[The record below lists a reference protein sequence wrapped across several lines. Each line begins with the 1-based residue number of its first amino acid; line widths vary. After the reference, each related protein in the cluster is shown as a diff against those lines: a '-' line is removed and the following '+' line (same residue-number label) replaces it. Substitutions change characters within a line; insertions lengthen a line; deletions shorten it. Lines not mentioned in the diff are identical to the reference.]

1 MISSLRHDNQYWEI
15 TFAYRRLLGR
25 LFNSLLNDINLIVM
39 CILYDHNNYVINSP
53 TH

>member
-1 MISSLRHDNQYWEI
+1 MIISIGKSPFLIDTR
-15 TFAYRRLLGR
+15 LGR
-25 LFNSLLNDINLIVM
+25 LYNSLLNDMNLIVM